1 MMMDLNFLGV
11 LEELPFI
18 LGGLTTTLILVLSS
32 IIFGTIFGTVLS
44 LMKLGKSKILS
55 GIATV
60 YISIFRGTPLMLQL
74 TLIFFALP
82 IAFNVDLGSYGSAIL
97 AMGLNSSAYVA
108 EIIRSGISA
117 VDKGQ
122 TEASLALG
130 IPYSKMMKS
139 IILPQALKNIL
150 PALINEFS
158 VLIKES
164 AIVNVVALSDLMRRA
179 MLIGT
184 RSFLYFE
191 TLIVVGVIYYV
202 LVMIL
207 ALVGKYVEGRLAV
220 SD

>member
-1 MMMDLNFLGV
+1 MNLDFMVV

-18 LGGLTTTLILVLSS
+18 LGGLTTTLTLVFTS
-32 IIFGTIFGTVLS
+32 IIFGMILGTLLS

-74 TLIFFALP
+74 VMIFFALP
-82 IAFNVDLGSYGSAIL
+82 IAFGIDFGAYGSVIL
-97 AMGLNSSAYVA
+97 AMGLNSSAYIA
-108 EIIRSGISA
+108 EIIRSGIAS

-122 TEASLALG
+122 TEAAMALG
-130 IPYSKMMKS
+130 ISYPKMMKS
-139 IILPQALKNIL
+139 IILPQAIKNIL

-179 MLIGT
+179 ILIGM
-184 RSFLYFE
+184 RNFRYLE
-191 TLIVVGVIYYV
+191 TLIIVGALYYM

-207 ALVGKYVEGRLAV
+207 AFIGKLVERRL
-220 SD
+220 SKGD